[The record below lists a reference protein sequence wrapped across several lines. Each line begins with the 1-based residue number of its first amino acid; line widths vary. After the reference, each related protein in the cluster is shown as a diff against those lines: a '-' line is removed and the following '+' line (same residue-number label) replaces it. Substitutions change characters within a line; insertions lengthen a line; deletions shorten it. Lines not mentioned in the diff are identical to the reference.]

1 MAGLSQ
7 TIDFTLTGSYDVGD
21 TRFAVSATA
30 TSGLTV
36 SFASSTPSV
45 CTISGPYVAIGA
57 TGTCTIVASQAGDG
71 TYDPAPDVSQSS
83 TIAKDTQSIL
93 FPNPGPQNL
102 ADSSLT
108 LSAVTTANLS
118 VTFGSN
124 TTSVCTVSGTT
135 LSFVTSGLCTVYA
148 DQAGD
153 SNNNAANRVTL
164 SFYIDND
171 TDGDGVI
178 DQLDAFVNDASESFD
193 VDSDGTGNN
202 ADTNDAG
209 DWDLSFNSQ
218 GWLVTTTEANEDY
231 TYQNGVDVTSTD
243 GIIAAGQNEINTGGF
258 SGQFGTVISVN
269 SDGTLNT
276 SFDGDGKLQFSS
288 TSCTTGCNE
297 ILGNVFVANDGS
309 YVAISREGNSS
320 EARLVNIDST
330 GSLTSAF
337 SSGIYTLPVQF
348 PIGIL
353 PLSDGGFIVGS
364 TNLNVPISTIY
375 FTRFKSDLTVD
386 TSFGTAG
393 SADVRPTGFF
403 AVTSVAVAET
413 ANYLFTILQQ
423 NNGSRYL
430 VRINKTDGS
439 VDTSFVHLGATGLNP
454 SVFGTI
460 YAMLGTADNKIL
472 FANSA
477 SQIIAM
483 DEDGDIAESFG
494 DGGIQTLNQTL
505 QTADLVKSSDGRIVV
520 SGYDSNGDLHVAR
533 LKSDGSL
540 DTYFG
545 DNGQIKLDPGN
556 DRFITRDMVLDSD
569 NDIVIAG
576 YAEMTDT
583 TEQALFVKLIN
594 DLDTDGDGI
603 SDLVDTDDDGDGVND
618 SSDAFPLDASE
629 TLDTDGDG
637 TGNNADTDDDGDGV
651 DDSSDAFPLD
661 ASETLDTD
669 GDGTGNNADTD
680 DDGDGVNDSSDAFP
694 LDASETLDTDGD
706 GTGNNV
712 DTDDDGDGVNDSSD
726 AFPLDASETLDTDGD
741 GIGNN
746 TDADDDGDGVDDVN
760 DAFPLDASET
770 KDTDGDGI
778 GDNADKTN
786 QTINFAAISPQALS
800 ASTLAISATATSG
813 LSVSF
818 SSSTSAIC
826 TVTNAV
832 VTLVASG
839 TCTIVASQS
848 GDTNYEA
855 ANDVN
860 VSFDILDD
868 AALSSRIVLSQGS
881 GSVSVFFADQGTAV
895 LTAQVDSASST
906 AGYSFVWSQTDVDL
920 EPSEGLNS
928 ETFSFDPQGHVGSHE
943 LSVVVTD
950 PVGTTVTISREISI
964 RSTLPTL
971 SALTDSDGDGNDD
984 LSEGFGDSNGNGIP
998 DYLDSISSS
1007 SQIYSDSVHH
1017 LAYTETGLLF
1027 VLGDVPYV
1035 NGQDFIGVSM
1045 DNIVDHYNLSEQ
1057 QQDGD
1062 YQYPGGLFDFEVQ
1075 QLRLAASAQIV
1086 LRLSSAI
1093 PANAIYRKYIES
1105 KGWFTF
1111 VEDANNS
1118 LASAASVSD
1127 DCPAPGNASFKSGL
1141 NQGDDCIQL
1150 TIEDGGPNDAD
1161 GKVNGIVSDPGGIA
1175 VASTT
1180 PDVSIEVVSNNANT
1194 FSRNDQEQV
1203 VLRLKVTASLAGAQL
1218 DSLQISSS
1226 GDLNEQ
1232 TDLSLVALYQD
1243 TDANGEGDTL
1253 LASGIYLQDD
1263 GQLEFTL
1270 STPLQLSS
1278 GDTHLVIT
1286 YQFKQCP
1293 TGLASCDTATERR

>member
-1 MAGLSQ
+1 M
-7 TIDFTLTGSYDVGD
+7 
-21 TRFAVSATA
+21 
-30 TSGLTV
+30 
-36 SFASSTPSV
+36 
-45 CTISGPYVAIGA
+45 
-57 TGTCTIVASQAGDG
+57 
-71 TYDPAPDVSQSS
+71 
-83 TIAKDTQSIL
+83 
-93 FPNPGPQNL
+93 
-102 ADSSLT
+102 
-108 LSAVTTANLS
+108 
-118 VTFGSN
+118 
-124 TTSVCTVSGTT
+124 
-135 LSFVTSGLCTVYA
+135 SFVTSGLCTVYA

-164 SFYIDND
+164 SLYIDND

-243 GIIAAGQNEINTGGF
+243 GIIAAGQNEINAGGF

-337 SSGIYTLPVQF
+337 SSGIYTLPAQF

-353 PLSDGGFIVGS
+353 PLSDGGFVVGS
-364 TNLNVPISTIY
+364 TNGSVPISTIY

-393 SADVRPTGFF
+393 SADVRPTGFV

-413 ANYLFTILQQ
+413 TNYLFTILQQ

-430 VRINKTDGS
+430 VRLNKTDGS
-439 VDTSFVHLGATGLNP
+439 VDTSFVHLGVTGLNP
-454 SVFGTI
+454 NVFGTI

-477 SQIIAM
+477 SQVIAM

-545 DNGQIKLDPGN
+545 GNGQIKLDPGN

-629 TLDTDGDG
+629 TT
-637 TGNNADTDDDGDGV
+637 
-651 DDSSDAFPLD
+651 
-661 ASETLDTD
+661 DTD

-694 LDASETLDTDGD
+694 LDASETTDTDGD
-706 GTGNNV
+706 GTSNNA

-726 AFPLDASETLDTDGD
+726 AFPLDASETTDTDGD
-741 GIGNN
+741 G
-746 TDADDDGDGVDDVN
+746 DGDGVDDVN

-984 LSEGFGDSNGNGIP
+984 LSEGFR
-998 DYLDSISSS
+998 
-1007 SQIYSDSVHH
+1007 
-1017 LAYTETGLLF
+1017 A
-1027 VLGDVPYV
+1027 
-1035 NGQDFIGVSM
+1035 
-1045 DNIVDHYNLSEQ
+1045 
-1057 QQDGD
+1057 
-1062 YQYPGGLFDFEVQ
+1062 
-1075 QLRLAASAQIV
+1075 
-1086 LRLSSAI
+1086 
-1093 PANAIYRKYIES
+1093 
-1105 KGWFTF
+1105 
-1111 VEDANNS
+1111 
-1118 LASAASVSD
+1118 
-1127 DCPAPGNASFKSGL
+1127 DC
-1141 NQGDDCIQL
+1141 
-1150 TIEDGGPNDAD
+1150 
-1161 GKVNGIVSDPGGIA
+1161 
-1175 VASTT
+1175 
-1180 PDVSIEVVSNNANT
+1180 
-1194 FSRNDQEQV
+1194 
-1203 VLRLKVTASLAGAQL
+1203 
-1218 DSLQISSS
+1218 
-1226 GDLNEQ
+1226 
-1232 TDLSLVALYQD
+1232 
-1243 TDANGEGDTL
+1243 
-1253 LASGIYLQDD
+1253 
-1263 GQLEFTL
+1263 
-1270 STPLQLSS
+1270 
-1278 GDTHLVIT
+1278 
-1286 YQFKQCP
+1286 
-1293 TGLASCDTATERR
+1293 TATEFCYSRKRDLS

>member
-1 MAGLSQ
+1 M
-7 TIDFTLTGSYDVGD
+7 VGY
-21 TRFAVSATA
+21 
-30 TSGLTV
+30 
-36 SFASSTPSV
+36 P
-45 CTISGPYVAIGA
+45 
-57 TGTCTIVASQAGDG
+57 
-71 TYDPAPDVSQSS
+71 
-83 TIAKDTQSIL
+83 
-93 FPNPGPQNL
+93 
-102 ADSSLT
+102 
-108 LSAVTTANLS
+108 
-118 VTFGSN
+118 
-124 TTSVCTVSGTT
+124 
-135 LSFVTSGLCTVYA
+135 
-148 DQAGD
+148 
-153 SNNNAANRVTL
+153 
-164 SFYIDND
+164 
-171 TDGDGVI
+171 
-178 DQLDAFVNDASESFD
+178 
-193 VDSDGTGNN
+193 
-202 ADTNDAG
+202 
-209 DWDLSFNSQ
+209 
-218 GWLVTTTEANEDY
+218 TEANEDY
-231 TYQNGVDVTSTD
+231 TYQHGVDVTSTD
-243 GIIAAGQNEINTGGF
+243 GIIAAGQNENNAGGF

-276 SFDGDGKLQFSS
+276 TFDGDGKLQFSS
-288 TSCTTGCNE
+288 TSCTTGSNE

-337 SSGIYTLPVQF
+337 SSGIYTLPAQF

-353 PLSDGGFIVGS
+353 PLSDGGFVVGS

-375 FTRFKSDLTVD
+375 FTRFKSDLT
-386 TSFGTAG
+386 
-393 SADVRPTGFF
+393 
-403 AVTSVAVAET
+403 
-413 ANYLFTILQQ
+413 
-423 NNGSRYL
+423 
-430 VRINKTDGS
+430 

-629 TLDTDGDG
+629 TT
-637 TGNNADTDDDGDGV
+637 
-651 DDSSDAFPLD
+651 
-661 ASETLDTD
+661 DTD

-706 GTGNNV
+706 GTGNNA
-712 DTDDDGDGVNDSSD
+712 DT
-726 AFPLDASETLDTDGD
+726 
-741 GIGNN
+741 
-746 TDADDDGDGVDDVN
+746 DDDGDGVDDVN

-895 LTAQVDSASST
+895 LRAQVDSASST
-906 AGYSFVWSQTDVDL
+906 AGYSFVWSQADVDL

-928 ETFSFDPQGHVGSHE
+928 ETLSFDPQGHVGSHE

-1062 YQYPGGLFDFEVQ
+1062 YQYPSGLFDFEVQ

-1093 PANAIYRKYIES
+1093 PANAIYCKYIES

-1111 VEDANNS
+1111 VEDANNA

-1127 DCPAPGNASFKSGL
+1127 DCPAPGNVSFKSVL

-1180 PDVSIEVVSNNANT
+1180 PEVSIAVVSNNANT

-1243 TDANGEGDTL
+1243 TDSNGEGDTL

-1293 TGLASCDTATERR
+1293 TGLASCDTTTERR

>member
-7 TIDFTLTGSYDVGD
+7 TIDFALTGSYDVGD
-21 TRFAVSATA
+21 TRFAISATA

-71 TYDPAPDVSQSS
+71 TYDPAPDVSQST

-93 FPNPGPQNL
+93 FANPGPQNL

-108 LSAVTTANLS
+108 LSAVATANLS

-193 VDSDGTGNN
+193 VDGDGTGNN

-218 GWLVTTTEANEDY
+218 GWLVTITEANEDY

-243 GIIAAGQNEINTGGF
+243 GIIAAGQNEINAGGF
-258 SGQFGTVISVN
+258 SGQFGTIISVN
-269 SDGTLNT
+269 ADGTLNT
-276 SFDGDGKLQFSS
+276 TFDGDGKLQFSS

-297 ILGNVFVANDGS
+297 ILGDVFVANDGS
-309 YVAISREGNSS
+309 YVAIGRESNAP
-320 EARLVNIDST
+320 EAKLVNINST

-337 SSGIYTLPVQF
+337 SSGIYTLPAQF

-353 PLSDGGFIVGS
+353 PLSDGGFVVGS

-393 SADVRPTGFF
+393 SADVRPIGFR
-403 AVTSVAVAET
+403 AVASVAVAET
-413 ANYLFTILQQ
+413 ANYLFTILQRFD
-423 NNGSRYL
+423 GTRYL

-439 VDTSFVHLGATGLNP
+439 VDTSFVHLGTTDMNT

-460 YAMLGTADNKIL
+460 QTMLGTADNKIL
-472 FANSA
+472 LANSA

-483 DEDGDIAESFG
+483 DENGDIDESFG

-505 QTADLVKSSDGRIVV
+505 QTVDLAKSSDGRIVV

-545 DNGQIKLDPGN
+545 DNGQVKLDPGN

-594 DLDTDGDGI
+594 DIDTDGDGI

-651 DDSSDAFPLD
+651 
-661 ASETLDTD
+661 
-669 GDGTGNNADTD
+669 
-680 DDGDGVNDSSDAFP
+680 ND
-694 LDASETLDTDGD
+694 
-706 GTGNNV
+706 N
-712 DTDDDGDGVNDSSD
+712 SD

-746 TDADDDGDGVDDVN
+746 TDTDDDGDGVDDIN

-778 GDNADKTN
+778 GDNADKAN
-786 QTINFAAISPQALS
+786 QSINFATITPQALS
-800 ASTLAISATATSG
+800 SGTLAISATATSG

-818 SSSTSAIC
+818 SSSTSAVC

-839 TCTIVASQS
+839 VCTIVASQQ
-848 GDTNYEA
+848 GDSNYEA
-855 ANDVN
+855 ATDVSVN
-860 VSFDILDD
+860 FAILDD
-868 AALSSRIVLSQGS
+868 AALSSRIVFSQG
-881 GSVSVFFADQGTAV
+881 GNSVSVFFADQGTAV
-895 LTAQVDSASST
+895 LKAQVDSANST
-906 AGYSFVWSQTDVDL
+906 AGYSFVWSQTDVELD
-920 EPSEGLNS
+920 PSEGLNS
-928 ETFSFDPQGHVGSHE
+928 ETFSFDPQGHVGNHE

-950 PVGTTVTISREISI
+950 PVGTTVTISRNISI
-964 RSTLPTL
+964 RSALPSL

-998 DYLDSISSS
+998 DYLDPIQNSSE
-1007 SQIYSDSVHH
+1007 IYSDSVHH

-1035 NGQDFIGVSM
+1035 NGQDYIGVSM

-1057 QQDGD
+1057 QQDSLF
-1062 YQYPGGLFDFEVQ
+1062 QYPSGLFDFEVQ

-1086 LRLSSAI
+1086 LRLSSGI
-1093 PANAIYRKYIES
+1093 PENAIYRKYIES

-1180 PDVSIEVVSNNANT
+1180 PEVSIEVVSNNANA

-1203 VLRLKVTASLAGAQL
+1203 VLRLKLTASLAGAQL
-1218 DSLQISSS
+1218 DSLQLSSS

-1232 TDLSLVALYQD
+1232 TDLSLVALYHD
-1243 TDANGEGDTL
+1243 SDANGEGDTL

-1270 STPLQLSS
+1270 STPLQLSA

-1286 YQFKQCP
+1286 YQFKKCP
-1293 TGLASCDTATERR
+1293 TGLASCDTTTERR

>member
-1 MAGLSQ
+1 
-7 TIDFTLTGSYDVGD
+7 
-21 TRFAVSATA
+21 
-30 TSGLTV
+30 
-36 SFASSTPSV
+36 
-45 CTISGPYVAIGA
+45 
-57 TGTCTIVASQAGDG
+57 
-71 TYDPAPDVSQSS
+71 
-83 TIAKDTQSIL
+83 
-93 FPNPGPQNL
+93 
-102 ADSSLT
+102 
-108 LSAVTTANLS
+108 
-118 VTFGSN
+118 
-124 TTSVCTVSGTT
+124 
-135 LSFVTSGLCTVYA
+135 
-148 DQAGD
+148 
-153 SNNNAANRVTL
+153 
-164 SFYIDND
+164 
-171 TDGDGVI
+171 
-178 DQLDAFVNDASESFD
+178 
-193 VDSDGTGNN
+193 
-202 ADTNDAG
+202 
-209 DWDLSFNSQ
+209 
-218 GWLVTTTEANEDY
+218 
-231 TYQNGVDVTSTD
+231 
-243 GIIAAGQNEINTGGF
+243 
-258 SGQFGTVISVN
+258 
-269 SDGTLNT
+269 
-276 SFDGDGKLQFSS
+276 
-288 TSCTTGCNE
+288 
-297 ILGNVFVANDGS
+297 
-309 YVAISREGNSS
+309 
-320 EARLVNIDST
+320 
-330 GSLTSAF
+330 
-337 SSGIYTLPVQF
+337 
-348 PIGIL
+348 
-353 PLSDGGFIVGS
+353 
-364 TNLNVPISTIY
+364 
-375 FTRFKSDLTVD
+375 
-386 TSFGTAG
+386 
-393 SADVRPTGFF
+393 
-403 AVTSVAVAET
+403 
-413 ANYLFTILQQ
+413 
-423 NNGSRYL
+423 
-430 VRINKTDGS
+430 
-439 VDTSFVHLGATGLNP
+439 
-454 SVFGTI
+454 
-460 YAMLGTADNKIL
+460 
-472 FANSA
+472 
-477 SQIIAM
+477 M

-545 DNGQIKLDPGN
+545 GNGQIKLDPGN

-629 TLDTDGDG
+629 TTDTDGDG

-651 DDSSDAFPLD
+651 NDSSDAFPLD
-661 ASETLDTD
+661 ASETTDTD

-706 GTGNNV
+706 G
-712 DTDDDGDGVNDSSD
+712 
-726 AFPLDASETLDTDGD
+726 
-741 GIGNN
+741 IGNN
-746 TDADDDGDGVDDVN
+746 TDTDDDGDGVDDVN

-1027 VLGDVPYV
+1027 VLGDVPYI

-1062 YQYPGGLFDFEVQ
+1062 YQYPSGLFDFEVQ

-1111 VEDANNS
+1111 VEDANNA

-1127 DCPAPGNASFKSGL
+1127 DCPAPGNVSFKSGL

-1161 GKVNGIVSDPGGIA
+1161 GKVNGIVNDPGGIA

-1203 VLRLKVTASLAGAQL
+1203 VLRLKVSASLAGAQL

-1270 STPLQLSS
+1270 STPLQLSA

-1293 TGLASCDTATERR
+1293 TGLASCDTTTERR

>member
-1 MAGLSQ
+1 MGRCRKRRYFSLGVSLYLLPLCAMAGLSQ

-21 TRFAVSATA
+21 TRFAISATA

-71 TYDPAPDVSQSS
+71 TYDPAPDVSQST

-135 LSFVTSGLCTVYA
+135 LSFVASGLCTVYA

-193 VDSDGTGNN
+193 VDGDGTGNN

-231 TYQNGVDVTSTD
+231 TYQHAVDVTSTD
-243 GIIAAGQNEINTGGF
+243 GIIAAGQNENNAGGF

-269 SDGTLNT
+269 SDGTFNT
-276 SFDGDGKLQFSS
+276 AFNGDGKLQFSS

-297 ILGNVFVANDGS
+297 ILGDVFVANDGS
-309 YVAISREGNSS
+309 YVAIGREGNSS
-320 EARLVNIDST
+320 EAKLVNIDST

-337 SSGIYTLPVQF
+337 SSGIYTLPAQF

-353 PLSDGGFIVGS
+353 PLSDGGFMVGS

-430 VRINKTDGS
+430 VRINKTEGS

-460 YAMLGTADNKIL
+460 QTMLGTADNKIL
-472 FANSA
+472 LANSA

-505 QTADLVKSSDGRIVV
+505 QTVDLVTSSDGRIVV

-545 DNGQIKLDPGN
+545 GNGQIKLDPGN

-629 TLDTDGDG
+629 TT
-637 TGNNADTDDDGDGV
+637 
-651 DDSSDAFPLD
+651 
-661 ASETLDTD
+661 DTD

-706 GTGNNV
+706 G
-712 DTDDDGDGVNDSSD
+712 
-726 AFPLDASETLDTDGD
+726 
-741 GIGNN
+741 IGNN
-746 TDADDDGDGVDDVN
+746 TDTDDDGDGVDDVN

-895 LTAQVDSASST
+895 LRAQVDSASST

-971 SALTDSDGDGNDD
+971 SALTDNDGDGNDD

-1062 YQYPGGLFDFEVQ
+1062 YQYPSGLFDFEVQ

-1111 VEDANNS
+1111 VEDANNA

-1127 DCPAPGNASFKSGL
+1127 DCPAPGNVSFKSGL

-1180 PDVSIEVVSNNANT
+1180 PEVSIAVVSNNANT

-1293 TGLASCDTATERR
+1293 TGLASCDTTTVRR

>member
-1 MAGLSQ
+1 M
-7 TIDFTLTGSYDVGD
+7 
-21 TRFAVSATA
+21 
-30 TSGLTV
+30 
-36 SFASSTPSV
+36 
-45 CTISGPYVAIGA
+45 
-57 TGTCTIVASQAGDG
+57 
-71 TYDPAPDVSQSS
+71 
-83 TIAKDTQSIL
+83 
-93 FPNPGPQNL
+93 
-102 ADSSLT
+102 
-108 LSAVTTANLS
+108 
-118 VTFGSN
+118 
-124 TTSVCTVSGTT
+124 
-135 LSFVTSGLCTVYA
+135 
-148 DQAGD
+148 
-153 SNNNAANRVTL
+153 
-164 SFYIDND
+164 
-171 TDGDGVI
+171 
-178 DQLDAFVNDASESFD
+178 
-193 VDSDGTGNN
+193 
-202 ADTNDAG
+202 
-209 DWDLSFNSQ
+209 
-218 GWLVTTTEANEDY
+218 
-231 TYQNGVDVTSTD
+231 
-243 GIIAAGQNEINTGGF
+243 
-258 SGQFGTVISVN
+258 
-269 SDGTLNT
+269 
-276 SFDGDGKLQFSS
+276 
-288 TSCTTGCNE
+288 
-297 ILGNVFVANDGS
+297 
-309 YVAISREGNSS
+309 
-320 EARLVNIDST
+320 
-330 GSLTSAF
+330 
-337 SSGIYTLPVQF
+337 
-348 PIGIL
+348 
-353 PLSDGGFIVGS
+353 
-364 TNLNVPISTIY
+364 
-375 FTRFKSDLTVD
+375 
-386 TSFGTAG
+386 
-393 SADVRPTGFF
+393 
-403 AVTSVAVAET
+403 
-413 ANYLFTILQQ
+413 
-423 NNGSRYL
+423 
-430 VRINKTDGS
+430 
-439 VDTSFVHLGATGLNP
+439 
-454 SVFGTI
+454 
-460 YAMLGTADNKIL
+460 
-472 FANSA
+472 
-477 SQIIAM
+477 
-483 DEDGDIAESFG
+483 
-494 DGGIQTLNQTL
+494 
-505 QTADLVKSSDGRIVV
+505 KSSDGRIVV

-545 DNGQIKLDPGN
+545 GNGQIKLDPGN

-576 YAEMTDT
+576 YTEMTDT

-594 DLDTDGDGI
+594 DLDTDGDG
-603 SDLVDTDDDGDGVND
+603 VND

-629 TLDTDGDG
+629 TT
-637 TGNNADTDDDGDGV
+637 
-651 DDSSDAFPLD
+651 
-661 ASETLDTD
+661 DTD

-706 GTGNNV
+706 G
-712 DTDDDGDGVNDSSD
+712 
-726 AFPLDASETLDTDGD
+726 
-741 GIGNN
+741 IGNN
-746 TDADDDGDGVDDVN
+746 TDTDDDGDGVDDVN

-832 VTLVASG
+832 VTLVESG

-881 GSVSVFFADQGTAV
+881 GSVSVFFADQGTVV
-895 LTAQVDSASST
+895 LRAQVDSASST
-906 AGYSFVWSQTDVDL
+906 AGYSFVWSQTEVDL

-998 DYLDSISSS
+998 NYLDSISSS

-1057 QQDGD
+1057 QDGD
-1062 YQYPGGLFDFEVQ
+1062 YQYPSGLFDFEVQ

-1111 VEDANNS
+1111 VEDANNA

-1127 DCPAPGNASFKSGL
+1127 DCPAPGNVSFKSVL
-1141 NQGDDCIQL
+1141 KQGDDCIQL
-1150 TIEDGGPNDAD
+1150 TIEDGGPND
-1161 GKVNGIVSDPGGIA
+1161 
-1175 VASTT
+1175 
-1180 PDVSIEVVSNNANT
+1180 ANT

-1270 STPLQLSS
+1270 STPLQLSA

-1286 YQFKQCP
+1286 YQFKKCP
-1293 TGLASCDTATERR
+1293 TGLASCDATTERR

>member
-21 TRFAVSATA
+21 TRFAISATA

-71 TYDPAPDVSQSS
+71 TYDPAPDVSQST

-193 VDSDGTGNN
+193 VDGDGTGNN

-243 GIIAAGQNEINTGGF
+243 GIIAAGQNEINAGGF
-258 SGQFGTVISVN
+258 SGQFGTIISVN
-269 SDGTLNT
+269 ADGTLNT
-276 SFDGDGKLQFSS
+276 TFDGDGKLQFSS

-297 ILGNVFVANDGS
+297 ILGDVFVANDGS
-309 YVAISREGNSS
+309 YVAIGRESNAP
-320 EARLVNIDST
+320 EAKLVNINST

-337 SSGIYTLPVQF
+337 SSGIYTLPAQF

-353 PLSDGGFIVGS
+353 PLSDGGFVVGS

-393 SADVRPTGFF
+393 SADVRPIGFR
-403 AVTSVAVAET
+403 AVASVAVAET

-439 VDTSFVHLGATGLNP
+439 VDTSFVHLGTTDMNT

-472 FANSA
+472 LANSA

-483 DEDGDIAESFG
+483 DENGDIDESFG

-505 QTADLVKSSDGRIVV
+505 QTVDLAKSSDGRIVV

-545 DNGQIKLDPGN
+545 DNGQVKLDPGN

-594 DLDTDGDGI
+594 DIDTDGDGI
-603 SDLVDTDDDGDGVND
+603 SDLVDTDDDGDGVN
-618 SSDAFPLDASE
+618 
-629 TLDTDGDG
+629 
-637 TGNNADTDDDGDGV
+637 
-651 DDSSDAFPLD
+651 DSSDAFPLD

-706 GTGNNV
+706 GTGNNA

-741 GIGNN
+741 GTGNNADTDDDGDGVNDNSDAFPLDASETLDTDGDGIGNN
-746 TDADDDGDGVDDVN
+746 TDTDDDGDGVDDIN

-778 GDNADKTN
+778 GDNADKAN
-786 QTINFAAISPQALS
+786 QSINFATITPQALS
-800 ASTLAISATATSG
+800 SGTLAISATATSG

-818 SSSTSAIC
+818 SSSTSAVC

-839 TCTIVASQS
+839 VCTIVASQQ
-848 GDTNYEA
+848 GDSNYEA
-855 ANDVN
+855 ATDVSVN
-860 VSFDILDD
+860 FAILDD
-868 AALSSRIVLSQGS
+868 AALSSRIVLSQG
-881 GSVSVFFADQGTAV
+881 GNSVSVFFADQGTAV
-895 LTAQVDSASST
+895 LKAQVDSASST
-906 AGYSFVWSQTDVDL
+906 AGYSFVWSQTDVELD
-920 EPSEGLNS
+920 PSEGLNS
-928 ETFSFDPQGHVGSHE
+928 ETFSFDPQGHVGNHE

-950 PVGTTVTISREISI
+950 PVGTTVTISRNISI
-964 RSTLPTL
+964 RSALPSL

-998 DYLDSISSS
+998 DYLDPIQNSSE
-1007 SQIYSDSVHH
+1007 IYSDSVHH

-1035 NGQDFIGVSM
+1035 NGQDYIGVSM

-1057 QQDGD
+1057 QQDSLF
-1062 YQYPGGLFDFEVQ
+1062 QYPSGLFDFEVQ

-1086 LRLSSAI
+1086 LRLSSGI
-1093 PANAIYRKYIES
+1093 PENAIYRKYIES

-1111 VEDANNS
+1111 VEDANNA

-1127 DCPAPGNASFKSGL
+1127 DCPAPGNVSFKSGL

-1180 PDVSIEVVSNNANT
+1180 PEVSIAVVSNNANT

-1218 DSLQISSS
+1218 DSLQLSSS

-1270 STPLQLSS
+1270 STPLQLSA

-1293 TGLASCDTATERR
+1293 TGLASCDTTTERR

>member
-7 TIDFTLTGSYDVGD
+7 TIDFTLTGSYDTGD
-21 TRFAVSATA
+21 TRFAISATA

-71 TYDPAPDVSQSS
+71 TYDPAPDVSQST

-124 TTSVCTVSGTT
+124 TNSVCTVSGAT
-135 LSFVTSGLCTVYA
+135 LSFVTNGLCTVYA

-218 GWLVTTTEANEDY
+218 GRLVTTTEANEDY

-243 GIIAAGQNEINTGGF
+243 GIIAAGQNENNAGGF

-276 SFDGDGKLQFSS
+276 TFDGDGKLQFSS
-288 TSCTTGCNE
+288 ASCTTGCNE
-297 ILGNVFVANDGS
+297 ILGDVFVANDGS
-309 YVAISREGNSS
+309 YVAIGREGNSS

-337 SSGIYTLPVQF
+337 FSGIYTLPAQF

-353 PLSDGGFIVGS
+353 PLSDGGFMVGS
-364 TNLNVPISTIY
+364 ANLNVPISTFY

-393 SADVRPTGFF
+393 SADVRPTSFF

-413 ANYLFTILQQ
+413 TNYLFTILQQ

-430 VRINKTDGS
+430 VRLNKTDGS
-439 VDTSFVHLGATGLNP
+439 VDTSFVHLGVTGLNP
-454 SVFGTI
+454 NVFGTI

-545 DNGQIKLDPGN
+545 GNGQIKLDPGN

-629 TLDTDGDG
+629 TT
-637 TGNNADTDDDGDGV
+637 
-651 DDSSDAFPLD
+651 
-661 ASETLDTD
+661 DTD

-706 GTGNNV
+706 G
-712 DTDDDGDGVNDSSD
+712 
-726 AFPLDASETLDTDGD
+726 
-741 GIGNN
+741 IGNN
-746 TDADDDGDGVDDVN
+746 TDTDDDGDGVDDVN

-855 ANDVN
+855 ANDVT
-860 VSFDILDD
+860 S
-868 AALSSRIVLSQGS
+868 VL
-881 GSVSVFFADQGTAV
+881 
-895 LTAQVDSASST
+895 
-906 AGYSFVWSQTDVDL
+906 
-920 EPSEGLNS
+920 
-928 ETFSFDPQGHVGSHE
+928 
-943 LSVVVTD
+943 
-950 PVGTTVTISREISI
+950 ISW
-964 RSTLPTL
+964 
-971 SALTDSDGDGNDD
+971 
-984 LSEGFGDSNGNGIP
+984 
-998 DYLDSISSS
+998 
-1007 SQIYSDSVHH
+1007 
-1017 LAYTETGLLF
+1017 
-1027 VLGDVPYV
+1027 
-1035 NGQDFIGVSM
+1035 M
-1045 DNIVDHYNLSEQ
+1045 M
-1057 QQDGD
+1057 
-1062 YQYPGGLFDFEVQ
+1062 
-1075 QLRLAASAQIV
+1075 RL
-1086 LRLSSAI
+1086 
-1093 PANAIYRKYIES
+1093 
-1105 KGWFTF
+1105 
-1111 VEDANNS
+1111 
-1118 LASAASVSD
+1118 
-1127 DCPAPGNASFKSGL
+1127 
-1141 NQGDDCIQL
+1141 
-1150 TIEDGGPNDAD
+1150 
-1161 GKVNGIVSDPGGIA
+1161 
-1175 VASTT
+1175 
-1180 PDVSIEVVSNNANT
+1180 
-1194 FSRNDQEQV
+1194 
-1203 VLRLKVTASLAGAQL
+1203 
-1218 DSLQISSS
+1218 
-1226 GDLNEQ
+1226 
-1232 TDLSLVALYQD
+1232 
-1243 TDANGEGDTL
+1243 
-1253 LASGIYLQDD
+1253 
-1263 GQLEFTL
+1263 
-1270 STPLQLSS
+1270 
-1278 GDTHLVIT
+1278 
-1286 YQFKQCP
+1286 
-1293 TGLASCDTATERR
+1293 

>member
-1 MAGLSQ
+1 MTGRCRKRRYFGFGFSLYLLPLFAMAGLSQ

-21 TRFAVSATA
+21 TRFAVNATA

-36 SFASSTPSV
+36 SFVSSTPSV

-71 TYDPAPDVSQSS
+71 TYDPAPDVSQST

-193 VDSDGTGNN
+193 IDSDGTGNN

-243 GIIAAGQNEINTGGF
+243 GIIAAGQNEINAGGF

-337 SSGIYTLPVQF
+337 SSGIYTLPAQF

-353 PLSDGGFIVGS
+353 PLSDGGFVVGS
-364 TNLNVPISTIY
+364 TNGSVPISTIY

-629 TLDTDGDG
+629 TT
-637 TGNNADTDDDGDGV
+637 
-651 DDSSDAFPLD
+651 
-661 ASETLDTD
+661 DTD

-680 DDGDGVNDSSDAFP
+680 DDGDGVNDS
-694 LDASETLDTDGD
+694 G
-706 GTGNNV
+706 
-712 DTDDDGDGVNDSSD
+712 D

-746 TDADDDGDGVDDVN
+746 TDTDDDGDGVDDVN

-895 LTAQVDSASST
+895 LRAQVDSASST

-920 EPSEGLNS
+920 EPSEGFNS

-1062 YQYPGGLFDFEVQ
+1062 YQYPSGLFDFEVQ

-1111 VEDANNS
+1111 VEDANNA

-1127 DCPAPGNASFKSGL
+1127 DCPAPGNVSFKSGL

-1161 GKVNGIVSDPGGIA
+1161 GKVNGIVNDPGGIA

-1203 VLRLKVTASLAGAQL
+1203 VLRLKVSASLAGAQL

-1270 STPLQLSS
+1270 STPLQLSA

-1293 TGLASCDTATERR
+1293 TGLASCDTTTERR

>member
-1 MAGLSQ
+1 MTGRCRKRRYFGFGFSLYFLPLFAMAGLSQ

-21 TRFAVSATA
+21 TRFAISATA

-71 TYDPAPDVSQSS
+71 TYDPAPDVSQST

-135 LSFVTSGLCTVYA
+135 LSFVTNGLCTVYA

-193 VDSDGTGNN
+193 VDGDGTGNN

-231 TYQNGVDVTSTD
+231 TYQHAVDVTSTD
-243 GIIAAGQNEINTGGF
+243 GIIAAGQNENNAGGF

-276 SFDGDGKLQFSS
+276 AFNGDGKLQFSS

-297 ILGNVFVANDGS
+297 ILGDVFVANDGS
-309 YVAISREGNSS
+309 YVAIGREGNSS
-320 EARLVNIDST
+320 EAKLVNIDST

-337 SSGIYTLPVQF
+337 SSGIYTLPAQF

-353 PLSDGGFIVGS
+353 PLSDGGFMVGS

-460 YAMLGTADNKIL
+460 QTMLGTADNKIL
-472 FANSA
+472 LANSA

-505 QTADLVKSSDGRIVV
+505 QTVDLVTSSDGRIVV

-545 DNGQIKLDPGN
+545 GNGQIKLDPGN

-629 TLDTDGDG
+629 TT
-637 TGNNADTDDDGDGV
+637 
-651 DDSSDAFPLD
+651 
-661 ASETLDTD
+661 DTD

-680 DDGDGVNDSSDAFP
+680 DDGDGVNDS
-694 LDASETLDTDGD
+694 G
-706 GTGNNV
+706 
-712 DTDDDGDGVNDSSD
+712 D

-746 TDADDDGDGVDDVN
+746 TDTDDDGDGVDDVN

-818 SSSTSAIC
+818 SSSTSATC

-895 LTAQVDSASST
+895 LRAQVDSASST

-1062 YQYPGGLFDFEVQ
+1062 YQYPSGLFDFEVQ

-1180 PDVSIEVVSNNANT
+1180 PEVSIAVVSNNANT

-1203 VLRLKVTASLAGAQL
+1203 VLRLKVIASLSGAQL

-1270 STPLQLSS
+1270 STPLQLSA

-1293 TGLASCDTATERR
+1293 TGLASCDTTTERR

>member
-1 MAGLSQ
+1 MAGLTQ
-7 TIDFTLTGSYDVGD
+7 TIDFTLTGSYDTGD
-21 TRFAVSATA
+21 TRFAISATA

-36 SFASSTPSV
+36 SFASSTPAV
-45 CTISGPYVAIGA
+45 CTISGPYVAIGS

-71 TYDPAPDVSQSS
+71 TYDPAPDISQST

-135 LSFVTSGLCTVYA
+135 LNLVTSGLCKVYA

-193 VDSDGTGNN
+193 VDGDGAGNN

-243 GIIAAGQNEINTGGF
+243 GIIGAGQNEINAGGF

-276 SFDGDGKLQFSS
+276 TFDGDGKLQFSS

-297 ILGNVFVANDGS
+297 ILGDVFVANDGS
-309 YVAISREGNSS
+309 YVAIGRESNAP
-320 EARLVNIDST
+320 EAKLVNINST

-337 SSGIYTLPVQF
+337 SSGIYTLPAQF

-353 PLSDGGFIVGS
+353 PLSDGGFVVGS

-393 SADVRPTGFF
+393 SADVRPIGFR
-403 AVTSVAVAET
+403 AVASVAVAET
-413 ANYLFTILQQ
+413 ANYLFTILQRFD
-423 NNGSRYL
+423 GTRYL

-439 VDTSFVHLGATGLNP
+439 VDTRFVHLGTTDMNT

-460 YAMLGTADNKIL
+460 QTMLGTADNKIL
-472 FANSA
+472 LANSA

-483 DEDGDIAESFG
+483 DENGDIDESFG

-505 QTADLVKSSDGRIVV
+505 QTVDLAKSSDGRIVV

-545 DNGQIKLDPGN
+545 DNGQVKLDPGN

-594 DLDTDGDGI
+594 DIDTDGDGI
-603 SDLVDTDDDGDGVND
+603 SDLVDTDDDGDGVN
-618 SSDAFPLDASE
+618 
-629 TLDTDGDG
+629 
-637 TGNNADTDDDGDGV
+637 
-651 DDSSDAFPLD
+651 DSSDAFPLD

-706 GTGNNV
+706 GTGNNA
-712 DTDDDGDGVNDSSD
+712 DTDDDGDGVNDNSD

-746 TDADDDGDGVDDVN
+746 TDTDDDGDGVDDIN

-778 GDNADKTN
+778 GDNADKAN
-786 QTINFAAISPQALS
+786 QSINFATITPQALS
-800 ASTLAISATATSG
+800 SGTLAISATATSG

-818 SSSTSAIC
+818 SSSTSAVC

-839 TCTIVASQS
+839 VCTIVASQQ
-848 GDTNYEA
+848 GDSNYEA
-855 ANDVN
+855 ATDVSVN
-860 VSFDILDD
+860 FAILDD
-868 AALSSRIVLSQGS
+868 AALSSRIVLSQG
-881 GSVSVFFADQGTAV
+881 GNSVSVFFADQGTAV
-895 LTAQVDSASST
+895 LKAQVDSANST
-906 AGYSFVWSQTDVDL
+906 AGYSFVWSQTDVELD
-920 EPSEGLNS
+920 PSEGLNS
-928 ETFSFDPQGHVGSHE
+928 ETFSFDPQGHVGNHE

-950 PVGTTVTISREISI
+950 PVGTTVTISRNISI
-964 RSTLPTL
+964 RSALPSL

-998 DYLDSISSS
+998 DYLDPIQNSSE
-1007 SQIYSDSVHH
+1007 IYSDSVHH

-1035 NGQDFIGVSM
+1035 NGQDYIGVSM

-1057 QQDGD
+1057 QQDSLF
-1062 YQYPGGLFDFEVQ
+1062 QYPSGLFDFEVQ

-1086 LRLSSAI
+1086 LRLSSGI
-1093 PANAIYRKYIES
+1093 PENAIYRKYIES

-1180 PDVSIEVVSNNANT
+1180 PEVSIEVVSNNANT

-1203 VLRLKVTASLAGAQL
+1203 VLRLKLTASLAGAQL
-1218 DSLQISSS
+1218 DSLQLSSS

-1232 TDLSLVALYQD
+1232 TDLSLVALYHD
-1243 TDANGEGDTL
+1243 TDVNGEGDTL
-1253 LASGIYLQDD
+1253 LASSNYLQDD

-1270 STPLQLSS
+1270 STPLQLSA

-1286 YQFKQCP
+1286 YQFKKCP
-1293 TGLASCDTATERR
+1293 TGLASCDATTERR

>member
-1 MAGLSQ
+1 MVVLW
-7 TIDFTLTGSYDVGD
+7 
-21 TRFAVSATA
+21 
-30 TSGLTV
+30 
-36 SFASSTPSV
+36 
-45 CTISGPYVAIGA
+45 
-57 TGTCTIVASQAGDG
+57 
-71 TYDPAPDVSQSS
+71 
-83 TIAKDTQSIL
+83 
-93 FPNPGPQNL
+93 L
-102 ADSSLT
+102 AAL
-108 LSAVTTANLS
+108 
-118 VTFGSN
+118 
-124 TTSVCTVSGTT
+124 
-135 LSFVTSGLCTVYA
+135 
-148 DQAGD
+148 
-153 SNNNAANRVTL
+153 
-164 SFYIDND
+164 
-171 TDGDGVI
+171 
-178 DQLDAFVNDASESFD
+178 
-193 VDSDGTGNN
+193 
-202 ADTNDAG
+202 
-209 DWDLSFNSQ
+209 
-218 GWLVTTTEANEDY
+218 
-231 TYQNGVDVTSTD
+231 
-243 GIIAAGQNEINTGGF
+243 
-258 SGQFGTVISVN
+258 
-269 SDGTLNT
+269 
-276 SFDGDGKLQFSS
+276 
-288 TSCTTGCNE
+288 
-297 ILGNVFVANDGS
+297 
-309 YVAISREGNSS
+309 
-320 EARLVNIDST
+320 
-330 GSLTSAF
+330 
-337 SSGIYTLPVQF
+337 
-348 PIGIL
+348 
-353 PLSDGGFIVGS
+353 
-364 TNLNVPISTIY
+364 PISTIY

-477 SQIIAM
+477 LQIIAM

-545 DNGQIKLDPGN
+545 GNGQIKLDPGN

-629 TLDTDGDG
+629 TT
-637 TGNNADTDDDGDGV
+637 
-651 DDSSDAFPLD
+651 
-661 ASETLDTD
+661 DTD

-706 GTGNNV
+706 G
-712 DTDDDGDGVNDSSD
+712 
-726 AFPLDASETLDTDGD
+726 
-741 GIGNN
+741 IGNN
-746 TDADDDGDGVDDVN
+746 TDTDDDGDGVDDVN

-868 AALSSRIVLSQGS
+868 AALSSRIVMSQGS

-928 ETFSFDPQGHVGSHE
+928 ETLSFDPQGHVGSHE

-1057 QQDGD
+1057 QDGD
-1062 YQYPGGLFDFEVQ
+1062 YQYPSGLFDFEVQ

-1111 VEDANNS
+1111 VEDANNA

-1127 DCPAPGNASFKSGL
+1127 DCPAPGNVSFKSGL

-1175 VASTT
+1175 VASRT

-1293 TGLASCDTATERR
+1293 TGLASCDTTTERR